1 MNEDTAFDATTIAV
15 TGVAC
20 RLPGARNHDEFWSL
34 LRDGREALTRFT
46 DEEIAARGVPK
57 RLWRHPDFVP
67 VSGLIDG
74 QDQFDPEPFGLTE
87 NEAAL
92 MDPQQRLFLEC
103 AWQAL
108 EQAGHGCGH
117 GAGTVGVFAGALESS
132 YLASNLR
139 DRWDP
144 TYGGKDSMGN
154 LQTAISTQTD
164 YLPLQT
170 AYRLNL
176 TGPAVAVNTTCS
188 TSLVAVHMA
197 VQSLLAEE
205 CDTALA
211 GGVSLII
218 PQGCGYLYMPDGIF
232 SADGHVRAFSA
243 NGTGVVYTQGA
254 GTVVLRRLEDALAD
268 GDPVLAVVRGSAI
281 NNDGAY
287 KTGFTAPSMRG
298 QARVIAEALAI
309 AGLSPRDIGYVEAHG
324 TGTPLGDPIETAAL
338 RQVFGPADEPWCKLG
353 SVKSNIGHANT
364 AAGIASFIKTVLA
377 IQHRTLPASLHAEPL
392 NENLALAGSPFEV
405 ITETQSWTTPPN
417 AGVSAF
423 GIGGTNAHVV
433 LGPAPAQH
441 ESGNDALPQVVVLS
455 AHSEA
460 ALEEAKERL
469 AERVDNVAAADAAY
483 TLQHGRAHFTHRL
496 AVCARDGEVGTALRS
511 ARAVQATSI
520 PPRVVFAFP
529 GGGSQYAGMG
539 AELYA
544 SEEVFAE
551 CVDDCAKLFLPLL
564 NEDIRDVLT
573 GDPASPAIQ
582 HRART
587 AASVLPALFA
597 TSLATAQ
604 LLQSWGVR
612 PDVLVGHSLGEYAA
626 AVTSGAL
633 SLADAVRLV
642 TVRAVGMSETA
653 GRGGL
658 LAVPLSEDD
667 VQKLLADHPDVDLA
681 VVNAPESCVVSGAD
695 DPLAA
700 LEAELLRKDIKPV
713 RLHLDGAAHSRLVEP
728 VLPRMLEAATGLPR
742 SSPTIP
748 VVSTLTGR
756 HVTDELG
763 TAEYWARQLREPV
776 RFSEALR
783 TSLNGEHP
791 ALLVQVGPGSA
802 LAGLARR
809 HNLPVLRGAITT
821 FAIEDGDSDL
831 AAARSA
837 LGSLWTHGVEVDF
850 TATHRAKRRRVP
862 LPGYA
867 FQHRSFWIEP
877 PASDRRT
884 PRDVEPDSDEPLQVR
899 VWQQHPPADPGT
911 SLSGRWLVTGA
922 NAASVAEVSAVL
934 RQAGA
939 EPVSAQAAEAP
950 LAGAIAVVDVA
961 PSNGAEPTA
970 VADEVLAHAELARVV
985 FDHTPPVLL
994 QVTRNAVAAQS
1005 TDRPMP
1011 SAAAVRVIPRVIGQE
1026 TSGLVWRTLD
1036 LDTDS
1041 PLGPAVLAEL
1051 RELTNSGSTPDSG
1064 VEVALRGGCR
1074 WISDIVPWRPAITEQ
1089 PEQPEQSGPTPIAV
1103 ITGGLGDVGLTTAAH
1118 LARQGMRVVIT
1129 SRSAVPTNTVS
1140 TNTASTDAEPG
1151 SRNSE
1156 RVATLNWLADQG
1168 LPVEVRRLDA
1178 ADTDGTAALLAELA
1192 EEGRIEL
1199 VVHAAGVVASAD
1211 LQPMRAVGSEH
1222 VLGHLHAKASGAL
1235 ALRSAIDAL
1244 PPQQRPRTVLLMSSA
1259 GTLVGG
1265 IGMGPYVAS
1274 NGFLDAFAVGAT
1286 ENDGPQWISVVWDAW
1301 KVGPMGTERAVRID
1315 YALDAATGMG
1325 ALDRILAA
1333 RRAGVAPPVVAV
1345 SITDLRQRMAE
1356 IAGPHAAPASTE
1368 ADGNEGELTGVASV
1382 IARLWSELFGVP
1394 VTSPDADFFAL
1405 GGHSL
1410 LATRMLAVVR
1420 ERYGAA
1426 LNLRDLL
1433 EAPTVGGLA
1442 ALVSSSVDVEDSGWH
1457 DDEGSDGTFPLSRA
1471 QHGRWAIVGADYLGI
1486 EYDCPEL
1493 DIERYERA
1501 WNQVIAR
1508 HLMLRSTI
1516 TPQGRIKTLD
1526 ESPWYRIR
1534 VYDLT
1539 ELSEKRCRDRLH
1551 RLRERFS
1558 RGPATSDQWPLVEIQ
1573 AARQPSGRTR
1583 LFIKVNTLICD
1594 GPSWWLVDREIRH
1607 FYEHPDTPLREVGTV
1622 FTDCVEA
1629 LDRRD
1634 EWERAAAYWRPRLGK
1649 LAGPPALPVPEAA
1662 ETEARHVRH
1671 SARLDQEQWAG
1682 LRNHAA
1688 DRGVTPVAVLLAAYA
1703 ETLAAWSGNAR
1714 FGLPV
1719 ALLDRPAGH
1728 PGINV
1733 VVGDFTSLLWHEVDC
1748 RPGPFAE
1755 LARATERT
1763 LATDLEHGAFSAFDV
1778 LDEWSAGTAQAPTM
1792 PVTFTSALGTE
1803 DVVGDHDFQWVGE
1816 QVSMTRQ
1823 SQQTWL
1829 DHQAW
1834 VHQGELLLHWDTWA
1848 GVLPGAEVER
1858 FFTGYVERLRTLATD
1873 PTAWGETGAAVVAAQ
1888 DVLLPLRAGSGDH
1901 TLFLV
1906 HPSGGDTLCYVELA
1920 RLLDERVNVVGLT
1933 DPALMGGSAPDS
1945 IPRLAAAYVDCVRQH
1960 QSSGPYL
1967 LGGWSMGGSL
1977 AQEMACQL
1985 HELGARTELLLMLD
1999 SNSPSY
2005 ITAVDRPTPEAE
2017 EVEVLLRHLGS
2028 LEGYLGVPLG
2038 VSTQAEREALAELPI
2053 DQLREVCAARLRDNR
2068 LLGPKD
2074 DLRERVAVFARHL
2087 HALAEH
2093 QPRHLAAGHTT
2104 TLVVRADQT
2113 SPHNSGVGM
2122 GVDDTPLGRTD
2133 LGWQPL
2139 LADPPEI
2146 TGIDA
2151 HHYSL
2156 LRPPA
2161 VNQIAELINAALADV
2176 LAARK

>member
-1 MNEDTAFDATTIAV
+1 MSEDTAFDATSIAV
-15 TGVAC
+15 TGLAC
-20 RLPGARNHDEFWSL
+20 RLPGARDHDEFWAL

-67 VSGLIDG
+67 VGGLIDG
-74 QDQFDPEPFGLTE
+74 QDQFDPEPFGLTDS
-87 NEAAL
+87 EAAL

-108 EQAGHGCGH
+108 EQAGHGRGH

-132 YLASNLR
+132 YLAGNLH

-144 TYGGKDSMGN
+144 TYGGKDAMGN

-218 PQGCGYLYMPDGIF
+218 PQGCGYLHVTDGIF
-232 SADGHVRAFSA
+232 SADGHVRPFSA
-243 NGTGVVYTQGA
+243 NGTGIVYTQGA
-254 GTVVLRRLEDALAD
+254 GAVVLRRLEDALAD
-268 GDPVLAVVRGSAI
+268 GDPVLAVVHGSAI
-281 NNDGAY
+281 NNDGAD

-324 TGTPLGDPIETAAL
+324 TGTRLGDPIETAAL
-338 RQVFGPADEPWCKLG
+338 RQVFGDADQPWCGLG

-392 NENLALAGSPFEV
+392 NEDLALAGSPFEV
-405 ITETQSWTTPPN
+405 ITETRPWSTSPN
-417 AGVSAF
+417 AGVSSF

-433 LGPAPAQH
+433 LGRAPVQP
-441 ESGNDALPQVVVLS
+441 ESGSDARPQVVVLS

-469 AERVDNVAAADAAY
+469 AERVDDVTAADAAF
-483 TLQHGRAHFTHRL
+483 TLQHGRAHLPNRV
-496 AVCARDGEVGTALRS
+496 AVVVRDGEVGTALRS
-511 ARAVQATSI
+511 ARAVRATSI

-573 GDPASPAIQ
+573 GDPASPTIQ

-612 PDVLVGHSLGEYAA
+612 PDILVGHSLGEYAA

-658 LAVPLSEDD
+658 LAVPLSEAD
-667 VQKLLADHPDVDLA
+667 VQELLADHPDVDLA
-681 VVNAPESCVVSGAD
+681 VVNAPDSCVVSGPD
-695 DPLAA
+695 DPLTA
-700 LEAELLRKDIKPV
+700 LEAELRRRDIKPV

-742 SSPTIP
+742 TSPTIP

-756 HVTDELG
+756 EVTDELG

-783 TSLNGEHP
+783 TALNGEHP

-809 HNLPVLRGAITT
+809 HDLPALRTAITT
-821 FAIEDGDSDL
+821 FGIEDADSDL

-837 LGSLWTHGVEVDF
+837 LGSLWAHGVDVDF
-850 TATHRAKRRRVP
+850 AATHRARRRRVP

-867 FQHRSFWIEP
+867 FQRRSLWIEP
-877 PASDRRT
+877 PALVGRT
-884 PRDVEPDSDEPLQVR
+884 PRDEEPDSDEPLQVR
-899 VWQQHPPADPGT
+899 VWQQRPPADPGT
-911 SLSGRWLVTGA
+911 SLSGRWLVNGS
-922 NAASVAEVSAVL
+922 NAESVAEISAVL
-934 RQAGA
+934 CQAGA
-939 EPVSAQAAEAP
+939 EPVSPQEAAGP

-961 PSNGAEPTA
+961 PSHGAEPTA
-970 VADEVLAHAELARVV
+970 VADEVLAHAELARVI

-1005 TDRPMP
+1005 TDRPIP
-1011 SAAAVRVIPRVIGQE
+1011 SAAAVRVLPRVIGQE
-1026 TSGLVWRTLD
+1026 TPGLVWRTLD

-1051 RELTNSGSTPDSG
+1051 RELTTPESTPDSG

-1074 WISDIVPWRPAITEQ
+1074 WISDIVPWRPVIAEK
-1089 PEQPEQSGPTPIAV
+1089 PESTGPTPIAV

-1129 SRSAVPTNTVS
+1129 SRSGVPTN
-1140 TNTASTDAEPG
+1140 AEPG
-1151 SRNSE
+1151 SRNEE
-1156 RVATLNWLADQG
+1156 RVATLTWLADQG

-1178 ADTDGTAALLAELA
+1178 ADADGTAALLAELA
-1192 EEGRIEL
+1192 AVGRIEL

-1235 ALRSAIDAL
+1235 ALRSAIDTL
-1244 PPQQRPRTVLLMSSA
+1244 PPQQRPRTVMLMSSA

-1274 NGFLDAFAVGAT
+1274 NGFLDAFAVGAA
-1286 ENDGPQWISVVWDAW
+1286 ENDGTQWISVVWDAW

-1315 YALDAATGMG
+1315 YALNAATGMG

-1333 RRAGVAPPVVAV
+1333 RQAGVAPSVVAV
-1345 SITDLRQRMAE
+1345 STTDLRGRMAE
-1356 IAGPHAAPASTE
+1356 IAGPHAMPPSSE
-1368 ADGNEGELTGVASV
+1368 ADGSEGELTGVASV
-1382 IARLWSELFGVP
+1382 IARLWSELFGAP
-1394 VTSPDADFFAL
+1394 VTSSDADFFAL

-1420 ERYGAA
+1420 ERYGVA

-1442 ALVSSSVDVEDSGWH
+1442 ALVSSSVDVEESGW
-1457 DDEGSDGTFPLSRA
+1457 DDERLAADDDTFPLSRA
-1471 QHGRWAIVGADYLGI
+1471 QYSRWATAGAGYLAI
-1486 EYDCPEL
+1486 EYDCPDL

-1508 HLMLRSTI
+1508 HPMLRSI
-1516 TPQGRIKTLD
+1516 VTPQGRIRIL
-1526 ESPWYRIR
+1526 EELPWYRIR
-1534 VYDLT
+1534 VHDLT

-1551 RLRERFS
+1551 RLRERSF
-1558 RGPATSDQWPLVEIQ
+1558 RGPATPEQWPLVEIQ
-1573 AARQPSGRTR
+1573 AARQPNGRTR

-1594 GPSWWLVDREIRH
+1594 GPSWWLVDSEIHH
-1607 FYEHPDTPLREVGTV
+1607 FYEHPDAPLRDVGAE
-1622 FTDCVEA
+1622 FPACVEA

-1634 EWERAAAYWRPRLGK
+1634 EWERAAAYWRARLAT
-1649 LAGPPALPVPEAA
+1649 LAGPPALPVREPSEA
-1662 ETEARHVRH
+1662 EARYVRH
-1671 SARLDQEQWAG
+1671 SARLDHEQWAG

-1703 ETLAAWSGNAR
+1703 ETLATWSGNVR
-1714 FGLPV
+1714 FALPV
-1719 ALLDRPAGH
+1719 TLLDRPSEH
-1728 PGINV
+1728 PHIDS
-1733 VVGDFTSLLWHEVDC
+1733 VVGDFTSPLWHEAEC
-1748 RPGPFAE
+1748 LPGPFAE
-1755 LARATERT
+1755 LARATEQT
-1763 LATDLEHGAFSAFDV
+1763 LAAHLEHRAFSALDV
-1778 LDEWSAGTAQAPTM
+1778 LDEWSARTGQAATM
-1792 PVTFTSALGTE
+1792 PVTFTTGLGTE
-1803 DVVGDHDFQWVGE
+1803 NIVGDHDFQWVGE

-1823 SQQTWL
+1823 TPRTWL
-1829 DHQAW
+1829 DHQAL
-1834 VHQGELLLHWDTWA
+1834 VHQGELLLHWDA
-1848 GVLPGAEVER
+1848 MEGLLPSAEVDR
-1858 FFTGYVERLRTLATD
+1858 FFAAYVERLRTLATD
-1873 PTAWGETGAAVVAAQ
+1873 PTAWGETSAAVVAAQ

-1920 RLLDERVNVVGLT
+1920 RLLDERVDIVGLT
-1933 DPALMGGSAPDS
+1933 DPALMGGSAPES
-1945 IPRLAAAYVDCVRQH
+1945 IPRLAAAYVDCVRRH
-1960 QSSGPYL
+1960 QPSGPYL

-1977 AQEMACQL
+1977 AQEMACRL

-2005 ITAVDRPTPEAE
+2005 ITEVDQPTPEA
-2017 EVEVLLRHLGS
+2017 VEAEMLLRHLGS

-2038 VSTQAEREALAELPI
+2038 VSTRAEREALARLPI
-2053 DQLREVCAARLRDNR
+2053 DQLRERCAAILRDNR

-2074 DLRERVAVFARHL
+2074 DIRERVAVFVRHL

-2093 QPRHLAAGHTT
+2093 QPRHLAAENTT
-2104 TLVVRADQT
+2104 TLVVRADRT

-2122 GVDDTPLGRTD
+2122 GVDDTPPGMTD
-2133 LGWQPL
+2133 LGWEPL
-2139 LADPPEI
+2139 LTAPPEI
-2146 TGIDA
+2146 VGIDA

-2161 VNQIAELINAALADV
+2161 VNHIAELINAALAKV
-2176 LAARK
+2176 LAAPK